1 MSGVKGKGGMKGRSG
16 GARPGAGRKRGL
28 SKKTIERLEQKR
40 IAEEASRAVTE
51 LEKARAAKKKLGKEV
66 IEEFMFLFAGMAAF
80 YQPPPPGQT
89 NTNENEEKFKTY
101 AVLAVDAASE
111 LAKYQS
117 PTFKAI
123 AISAPLPLPP
133 PDPKTIEG
141 KVIRLDDPVALGIAY
156 RRMVTAS
163 AK

>member
-1 MSGVKGKGGMKGRSG
+1 MADKKRGASGQRG
-16 GARPGAGRKRGL
+16 GARPGAGAPRGMRKA
-28 SKKTIERLEQKR
+28 TIERMEQAR
-40 IAEEASRAVTE
+40 LHELARNAE
-51 LEKARAAKKKLGKEV
+51 LEVEKAKKARTKLGKEV

-80 YQPPPPGQT
+80 YQPTPPGASK
-89 NTNENEEKFKTY
+89 NVNESEGKFVQY
-101 AVLAVDAASE
+101 ATLAVDAAAE

-123 AISAPLPLPP
+123 AVSATPP
-133 PDPKTIEG
+133 PPPAAQPGDNA
-141 KVIRLDDPVALGIAY
+141 KVINLNDAAALGVAY